1 MLPFETITRTNQAE
15 GDMLEP
21 GMKEVLKPGKHGS
34 AAEGT
39 SSCVTDIPSTATE
52 QGLYLV
58 LVEPPTTDSSSP
70 TARLF
75 LGTQVAAKDR
85 PLLLRHGIDSIVC
98 IGTPAFH
105 DQPGGD
111 RTFEYLEIQL
121 LDLPSENL
129 LSRLDEAVSFIRDA
143 FRRGQSV
150 LVNCVFAQ
158 SRSAAGMCV
167 CLCVCVLRVFVIS
180 ASRAC
185 RDNLPIIPFADTL
198 L

>member
-1 MLPFETITRTNQAE
+1 ME
-15 GDMLEP
+15 GP
-21 GMKEVLKPGKHGS
+21 WKYGRVTKGK
-34 AAEGT
+34 A
-39 SSCVTDIPSTATE
+39 SSVTDIPSTANE

-58 LVEPPTTDSSSP
+58 LEEPPIMDSSSP

-75 LGTQVAAKDR
+75 LGTQVASKDR
-85 PLLLRHGIDSIVC
+85 PLLLRYGINSIVC

-105 DQPGGD
+105 DQPGCDG
-111 RTFEYLEIQL
+111 TFEYLEIQL

-143 FRRGQSV
+143 VQRGKGV

-167 CLCVCVLRVFVIS
+167 ACVCLLRPFLFSS

-185 RDNLPIIPFADTL
+185 RNDVPITPFDDTL